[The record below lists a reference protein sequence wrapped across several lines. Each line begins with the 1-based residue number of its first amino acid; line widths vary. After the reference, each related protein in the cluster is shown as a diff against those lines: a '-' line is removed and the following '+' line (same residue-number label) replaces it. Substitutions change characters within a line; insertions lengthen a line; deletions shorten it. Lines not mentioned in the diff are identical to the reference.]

1 MYSPSTQS
9 DKEVMRMG
17 INMLVGQ
24 VLKKKGY
31 GYTAIDPEAT
41 VYEAIALMSKKNVGA
56 LPVLESG
63 VVVGMFSERDYARR
77 VILHGRA
84 SKNTIVRDLM
94 KGPPITVTPM
104 TSVQECMKLM
114 DAHHVRHLPV
124 LKEDTI
130 VGVMSMRD
138 LVNAIISDQETTIEH
153 LENYISGEGL
163 RDRK

>member
-1 MYSPSTQS
+1 MS
-9 DKEVMRMG
+9 

-41 VYEAIALMSKKNVGA
+41 VYEAIALMAKKNVGA
-56 LPVLESG
+56 LPVLEDG
-63 VVVGMFSERDYARR
+63 VVIGMFSERDYARR

-94 KGPPITVTPM
+94 KSPPITVNPM

-114 DAHHVRHLPV
+114 DAYHVRHLPV
-124 LKEDTI
+124 LKENTI

-138 LVNAIISDQETTIEH
+138 LVNAIISDQETTIEQ
-153 LENYISGEGL
+153 LQDYISGEGH
-163 RDRK
+163 RDTK

>member
-1 MYSPSTQS
+1 MS
-9 DKEVMRMG
+9 

-41 VYEAIALMSKKNVGA
+41 VYEAIALMAKKNVGA
-56 LPVLESG
+56 LPVLEDG
-63 VVVGMFSERDYARR
+63 VVIGMFSERDYARR
-77 VILHGRA
+77 VILYGRA

-104 TSVQECMKLM
+104 MSVQECMKLM

-138 LVNAIISDQETTIEH
+138 LVNAIISDQATTIEH
-153 LENYISGEGL
+153 LEDYISGEGH

>member
-1 MYSPSTQS
+1 MHMS
-9 DKEVMRMG
+9 

-41 VYEAIALMSKKNVGA
+41 VFEAIALMSKKNVGA
-56 LPVLESG
+56 LPVLEEG
-63 VVVGMFSERDYARR
+63 VVIGMFSERDYARR

-84 SKNTIVRDLM
+84 SKSTIVRDLM

-114 DAHHVRHLPV
+114 DAYHVRHLPV
-124 LKEDTI
+124 LRENTI

-138 LVNAIISDQETTIEH
+138 LVSAIISDQETTIEH
-153 LENYISGEGL
+153 LENYISGEGH
-163 RDRK
+163 RDTK

>member
-1 MYSPSTQS
+1 
-9 DKEVMRMG
+9 MG

-56 LPVLESG
+56 LPVLENG

-94 KGPPITVTPM
+94 KSPAITVTPM

-114 DAHHVRHLPV
+114 DAYHVRHLPV
-124 LKEDTI
+124 LKENTI

-138 LVNAIISDQETTIEH
+138 LVSAIISDQETTIEH
-153 LENYISGEGL
+153 LENYISGEGH
-163 RDRK
+163 RDTK

>member
-1 MYSPSTQS
+1 MS
-9 DKEVMRMG
+9 

-41 VYEAIALMSKKNVGA
+41 VYEAIALMAKKNVGA
-56 LPVLESG
+56 LPVLEDG
-63 VVVGMFSERDYARR
+63 VVIGMFSERDYARR
-77 VILHGRA
+77 VILYGRA

-104 TSVQECMKLM
+104 MSVQECMKLM

-130 VGVMSMRD
+130 VGVMSVRD

-153 LENYISGEGL
+153 LEDYISGEGH

>member
-1 MYSPSTQS
+1 MS
-9 DKEVMRMG
+9 

-41 VYEAIALMSKKNVGA
+41 VYEAIALMAKKNVGA
-56 LPVLESG
+56 LPVLEDG
-63 VVVGMFSERDYARR
+63 VVIGMFSERDYARR
-77 VILHGRA
+77 VILYGRA

-94 KGPPITVTPM
+94 KSPPITVNPM

-124 LKEDTI
+124 LKENTI
-130 VGVMSMRD
+130 IGVMSMRD
-138 LVNAIISDQETTIEH
+138 LVNAIISDQATTIEH
-153 LENYISGEGL
+153 LEDYISGEGH
-163 RDRK
+163 RDTK